1 MNARLRTFFLAAA
14 LLAPSACGR
23 KPGLDA
29 PSLTKGVE
37 SYLAQRGDLCIAR
50 QSWPVDV
57 TEAERVAGTRDAI
70 QMPVLERLGVV
81 EGHQL
86 KVRTMNDADQI
97 VVVPLTRYELT
108 DRGRPSYIDRR
119 TRRPVPPGPG
129 AEAHADL
136 CVARV
141 SLDKVTGWEA
151 PPGDRPLTTALV
163 SYTYKVDVVPWMRD
177 PEALRVFPAVARL
190 IAGAGN
196 AELKEGLVWNGSSW
210 VANDLGEASAPVA
223 ARTTGEKGDPAARP

>member
-1 MNARLRTFFLAAA
+1 MNERFRTCLLTAFVVGAAA
-14 LLAPSACGR
+14 CAR

-29 PSLTKGVE
+29 PSLTKGIE

-57 TEAERVAGTRDAI
+57 TDADRTAGTRDAV

-81 EGHQL
+81 EGHQI
-86 KVRTMNDADQI
+86 KVRRSNDADQI
-97 VVVPLTRYELT
+97 VVVPVTRYELT
-108 DRGRPSYIDRR
+108 ERGRQSYIDRR
-119 TRRPVPPGPG
+119 TRRPAAPAGG
-129 AEAHADL
+129 EAHADL

-141 SLDKVTGWEA
+141 SLDKVVSWEA

-163 SYTYKVDVVPWMRD
+163 SYTYNVDTVAWMRD

-190 IAGAGN
+190 IAGAGK
-196 AELKEGLVWNGSSW
+196 AELKEGLVFTGGGW
-210 VANDLGEASAPVA
+210 VASELAEASAPVA
-223 ARTTGEKGDPAARP
+223 ARTTGDEAARP